1 MGTTQQPHSTHN
13 MTESEDPSRDRLKHH
28 FAQRV
33 THQARQILETWQRL
47 QKSEWSIA
55 DMAELKDSTLRLQ
68 RFAERFEQDE
78 HLELAR
84 DIGQALETVEA
95 NRGRLNS
102 TLITELNRLMQ
113 RLSRTGL
120 RHGDKLE
127 QTALPPLR
135 KPVYV
140 VLQDRERAERLAKQL
155 EFFGLSALSLDNV
168 AQFQSAMLE
177 RHPSVIIM
185 DVDFS
190 GPGEGLKL
198 ASQVQ
203 EGLEQKLPLLFFSH
217 HETDTPT
224 RLAAVRAGGEEFLTG
239 TLEASSLLEKIEVLT
254 CVAQYEPYKVL
265 VIDDS
270 RAQATHTERVLNA
283 AGIVTRT
290 LLDPIQAM
298 SELAEFQPDLIIL
311 DMYMPGCTGTELAKV
326 IRHNDRY
333 VSVPIIYLSA
343 EDDQDKQLDAMSEGG
358 DDFLTKPIKARHLIT
373 TVRNRAARARS
384 LKARMVR
391 DSLTGLYNH
400 THILQLLEDCSFR
413 ARRENKPLCFAML
426 DIDHFKKVNDSHGH
440 PMGDRVIKSLALFL
454 KQRLRK
460 TDFIG
465 RYGGEEFAIV
475 MPDTDI
481 QSAHQVL
488 EEIRYRFAEI
498 HYPAQP
504 TDLFCTFSAGVVA
517 LGVYDDSLTLAS
529 QADNALY
536 RAKHAGRNQI
546 HSAVVEEPYHVVLP
560 EPQIQEQ

>member
-1 MGTTQQPHSTHN
+1 
-13 MTESEDPSRDRLKHH
+13 MTEPEDPSRDRLKHH

-33 THQARQILETWQRL
+33 IHQARQILETWQRL
-47 QKSEWSIA
+47 QKAEWSVG
-55 DMAELKDSTLRLQ
+55 DMAELKESTQRLS
-68 RFAERFEQDE
+68 RFAERFEQVE
-78 HLELAR
+78 HSALAQE
-84 DIGQALETVEA
+84 ISQALDAVEA

-102 TLITELNRLMQ
+102 RVITDLNRLMQ

-120 RHGDKLE
+120 RHGDRFE
-127 QTALPPLR
+127 QTSLPPLR

-140 VLQDRERAERLAKQL
+140 VLQDHERAERLAKQL
-155 EFFGLSALSLDNV
+155 EFFGLAALSLHNV
-168 AQFQSAMLE
+168 AEFQRAMAQ
-177 RHPSVIIM
+177 RHPAAIVM

-190 GPGEGLKL
+190 GPGKGLEL
-198 ASQVQ
+198 ASQAQ
-203 EGLEQKLPLLFFSH
+203 EGLEQKLPLLFFSLN
-217 HETDTPT
+217 ETDTPT

-239 TLEASSLLEKIEVLT
+239 ALEASSLLEKIEVLT

-265 VIDDS
+265 IIDDS
-270 RAQATHTERVLNA
+270 RAQALHTERVLNA
-283 AGIVTRT
+283 AGIVTRV

-358 DDFLTKPIKARHLIT
+358 DDFLTKPIKPRHLIT
-373 TVRNRAARARS
+373 TVRNRAARARN

-413 ARRENKPLCFAML
+413 SRREGKPLCFAML
-426 DIDHFKKVNDSHGH
+426 DIDHFKRVNDSHGH

-481 QSAHQVL
+481 QSAHRVL
-488 EEIRYRFAEI
+488 DDIRHRFAEI

-504 TDLFCTFSAGVVA
+504 ADLFCTFSAGVVA
-517 LGVYDDSLTLAS
+517 LGADDDSLSLAS
-529 QADNALY
+529 QADTALY
-536 RAKHAGRNQI
+536 CAKHAGRNRV
-546 HSAVVEEPYHVVLP
+546 HSVLLDVPYHVVRN
-560 EPQIQEQ
+560 EIEA

>member
-1 MGTTQQPHSTHN
+1 MNEP
-13 MTESEDPSRDRLKHH
+13 EDPSRDRLKHH

-33 THQARQILETWQRL
+33 IHQARQILETWQRL
-47 QKSEWSIA
+47 QKSEWSA
-55 DMAELKDSTLRLQ
+55 GDMAELKDSTLRLL
-68 RFAERFEQDE
+68 RFAERFEQTEHIALAQDIDE
-78 HLELAR
+78 
-84 DIGQALETVEA
+84 ALSAVEA

-102 TLITELNRLMQ
+102 SAITELNRLMQ

-120 RHGDKLE
+120 RHGDRLE
-127 QTALPPLR
+127 QTSLPPLR

-140 VLQDRERAERLAKQL
+140 VLQDHERAERLAKQL
-155 EFFGLSALSLDNV
+155 EFFGLSALSLHSV
-168 AQFQSAMLE
+168 SEFQTAMTQ
-177 RHPSVIIM
+177 RHPAAIVM
-185 DVDFS
+185 DVDSS
-190 GPGEGLKL
+190 GPGQGLRL

-203 EGLEQKLPLLFFSH
+203 EGLEQKLPLLFFSLN
-217 HETDTPT
+217 ETDTPT
-224 RLAAVRAGGEEFLTG
+224 RLAAVRAGGQEFLTG
-239 TLEASSLLEKIEVLT
+239 ALEASSLLEKIEILT

-265 VIDDS
+265 IIDDS

-298 SELAEFQPDLIIL
+298 GELAEFQPDLIIL

-358 DDFLTKPIKARHLIT
+358 DDFLTKPIKPRHLIT
-373 TVRNRAARARS
+373 TVRNRAARARN

-413 ARRENKPLCFAML
+413 SRREGKPLCFAML

-488 EEIRYRFAEI
+488 EEIRHRFAEI

-504 TDLFCTFSAGVVA
+504 ADLFCTFSAGVVS
-517 LGVYDDSLTLAS
+517 LGLHDDSLSLAA
-529 QADNALY
+529 QADSALY
-536 RAKHAGRNQI
+536 RAKHAGRNQV
-546 HSAVVEEPYHVVLP
+546 HSALVDAPYHVMLP
-560 EPQIQEQ
+560 ETET

>member
-1 MGTTQQPHSTHN
+1 MNEP
-13 MTESEDPSRDRLKHH
+13 EDPSRDRLKHH

-33 THQARQILETWQRL
+33 IHQARQILETWQRL
-47 QKSEWSIA
+47 QKSEWSA
-55 DMAELKDSTLRLQ
+55 GDMAELKDSTLRLL
-68 RFAERFEQDE
+68 RFAERFEQTEHIALAQDIDE
-78 HLELAR
+78 
-84 DIGQALETVEA
+84 ALSAVEA

-102 TLITELNRLMQ
+102 SAITELNRLMQ

-120 RHGDKLE
+120 RHGDRLE
-127 QTALPPLR
+127 QTSLPPLR

-140 VLQDRERAERLAKQL
+140 VLQDHERAERLAKQL
-155 EFFGLSALSLDNV
+155 EFFGLSALSLYSV
-168 AQFQSAMLE
+168 SEFQTAMTQ
-177 RHPSVIIM
+177 RHPAAIVM

-190 GPGEGLKL
+190 GPGQGLRL

-203 EGLEQKLPLLFFSH
+203 EGLEQKLPLLFFSIN
-217 HETDTPT
+217 ETDTPT
-224 RLAAVRAGGEEFLTG
+224 RLAAVRAGGQEFLTG
-239 TLEASSLLEKIEVLT
+239 ALEASSLLEKIEILT

-265 VIDDS
+265 IIDDS

-298 SELAEFQPDLIIL
+298 GELAEFQPDLIIL

-358 DDFLTKPIKARHLIT
+358 DDFLTKPIKPRHLIT
-373 TVRNRAARARS
+373 TVRNRAARARN

-413 ARRENKPLCFAML
+413 SRRESKPLCFAML

-488 EEIRYRFAEI
+488 EEIRHRFAEI

-504 TDLFCTFSAGVVA
+504 ADLFCTFSAGVVS
-517 LGVYDDSLTLAS
+517 LGLHDDSLSLAA
-529 QADNALY
+529 QADSALY
-536 RAKHAGRNQI
+536 RAKHAGRNQV
-546 HSAVVEEPYHVVLP
+546 HSALVDAPYHVMLP
-560 EPQIQEQ
+560 ETET

>member
-1 MGTTQQPHSTHN
+1 MNEP
-13 MTESEDPSRDRLKHH
+13 EDPSRDRLKHH
-28 FAQRV
+28 FSQRV
-33 THQARQILETWQRL
+33 IHQARQILETWQRL
-47 QKSEWSIA
+47 QKSEWSA
-55 DMAELKDSTLRLQ
+55 GDMAELKDSTMRLL
-68 RFAERFEQDE
+68 RFAERFEQTE
-78 HLELAR
+78 HIALAR
-84 DIGQALETVEA
+84 DINEALNAVEA

-102 TLITELNRLMQ
+102 NVITDLNRLMQ

-120 RHGDKLE
+120 RHGDRLE

-140 VLQDRERAERLAKQL
+140 VLQDHERAERLAKQL
-155 EFFGLSALSLDNV
+155 EFFGLSALSLHSV
-168 AQFQSAMLE
+168 SEFQTAMTH
-177 RHPSVIIM
+177 RHPAAIVM

-190 GPGEGLKL
+190 GPGQGLKL

-203 EGLEQKLPLLFFSH
+203 EGLEQKLPLLFFSLN
-217 HETDTPT
+217 ETDTPT
-224 RLAAVRAGGEEFLTG
+224 RLAAVRAGGQEFLTG
-239 TLEASSLLEKIEVLT
+239 ALEASSLLEKIEILT

-265 VIDDS
+265 IIDDS

-298 SELAEFQPDLIIL
+298 AELADFQPDLIIL

-358 DDFLTKPIKARHLIT
+358 DDFLTKPIRPRHLIT

-413 ARRENKPLCFAML
+413 SRREGKPLCFAML

-488 EEIRYRFAEI
+488 EEIRHRFAEI

-504 TDLFCTFSAGVVA
+504 ADLFCTFSAGVVS
-517 LGVYDDSLTLAS
+517 LGVHDDSLSLAA
-529 QADNALY
+529 QADSALY
-536 RAKHAGRNQI
+536 RAKHAGRNQV
-546 HSAVVEEPYHVVLP
+546 HSALVDAPYHVMLP
-560 EPQIQEQ
+560 EIEA

>member
-1 MGTTQQPHSTHN
+1 
-13 MTESEDPSRDRLKHH
+13 MTEPADPSRDRLKHH

-33 THQARQILETWQRL
+33 IHQARQILEAWQRL
-47 QKSEWSIA
+47 QQGEWSAA
-55 DMAELKDSTLRLQ
+55 DMAEFQDANQRLL
-68 RFAERFEQDE
+68 RFAERFEQTE
-78 HLELAR
+78 HIELA
-84 DIGQALETVEA
+84 QAINTSLEGVEA
-95 NRGRLNS
+95 NRGRLS
-102 TLITELNRLMQ
+102 SALITELNGLMQ

-120 RHGDKLE
+120 RHGDRFE

-135 KPVYV
+135 KPIYIA
-140 VLQDRERAERLAKQL
+140 LQDFDRAERLTKQL
-155 EFFGLSALSLDNV
+155 EFFGLF
-168 AQFQSAMLE
+168 AQAVDGLANFQAAMAH
-177 RHPSVIIM
+177 RHPAAIVI
-185 DVDFS
+185 DVDFC
-190 GPGEGLKL
+190 GQGEGLKL
-198 ASQVQ
+198 AAGVQ
-203 EGLEQKLPLLFFSH
+203 QGLEQKLPLLFFSH

-239 TLEASSLLEKIEVLT
+239 TLEASSLLEKIEILT

-265 VIDDS
+265 IIDDS
-270 RAQATHTERVLNA
+270 RAQALHTERLLNS

-298 SELAEFQPDLIIL
+298 AELADFQPDLIIL

-343 EDDQDKQLDAMSEGG
+343 EDDLDKQLDAMSEGG
-358 DDFLTKPIKARHLIT
+358 DDFLTKPIKPRHLIT
-373 TVRNRAARARS
+373 TVRNRAARARN

-413 ARRENKPLCFAML
+413 ARRENQRLCFAML

-460 TDFIG
+460 TDYIG

-481 QSAHQVL
+481 QSAHLVL
-488 EEIRYRFAEI
+488 DEIRRRFAEI

-504 TDLFCTFSAGVVA
+504 ADLFCTFSAGVVEMSDK
-517 LGVYDDSLTLAS
+517 DDSLLLAS
-529 QADNALY
+529 RADEALY
-536 RAKHAGRNQI
+536 RAKHAGRN
-546 HSAVVEEPYHVVLP
+546 HVFLEYDAKQSSLLLSVADKA
-560 EPQIQEQ
+560 

>member
-1 MGTTQQPHSTHN
+1 

-33 THQARQILETWQRL
+33 IHQARQILETWQRL
-47 QKSEWSIA
+47 QKSEWSLA
-55 DMAELKDSTLRLQ
+55 DMAELKDSTLRLL
-68 RFAERFEQDE
+68 RFAERFEQNE
-78 HLELAR
+78 HLQLAR
-84 DIGQALETVEA
+84 EIGQALETVEA

-168 AQFQSAMLE
+168 GQFQSAMLE

-198 ASQVQ
+198 ATQVQ

-358 DDFLTKPIKARHLIT
+358 DDFLTKPIKPRHLIT

-517 LGVYDDSLTLAS
+517 LGVHDDSLTLAS
-529 QADNALY
+529 QADTALY
-536 RAKHAGRNQI
+536 RAKHAGRNRVR
-546 HSAVVEEPYHVVLP
+546 SAVIEEPYHVVLP
-560 EPQIQEQ
+560 EPQAQEQ

>member
-1 MGTTQQPHSTHN
+1 
-13 MTESEDPSRDRLKHH
+13 MTEHEDPSRDRLKHH

-33 THQARQILETWQRL
+33 IHQARQILETWQRL
-47 QKSEWSIA
+47 QKTEWSVS
-55 DMAELKDSTLRLQ
+55 DMAELKDSTSRLS
-68 RFAERFEQDE
+68 RFAERFDQHE
-78 HLELAR
+78 HIALAR
-84 DIGQALETVEA
+84 NISQALDAIEA
-95 NRGRLNS
+95 NRGRLTS
-102 TLITELNRLMQ
+102 DAITELNRLMQ

-120 RHGDKLE
+120 RHGDRLE
-127 QTALPPLR
+127 QTSLPPLR

-140 VLQDRERAERLAKQL
+140 VLQDFERAERLAKQL
-155 EFFGLSALSLDNV
+155 EFFGLSALSLYSV
-168 AQFQSAMLE
+168 SEFQEAMAQRLPAAI
-177 RHPSVIIM
+177 VM
-185 DVDFS
+185 DVDFG
-190 GPGEGLKL
+190 GPGEGLRM
-198 ASQVQ
+198 ASQAQ
-203 EGLEQKLPLLFFSH
+203 QGLEQKLPLLFFSL

-224 RLAAVRAGGEEFLTG
+224 RLAAVRAGGQEFLTG
-239 TLEASSLLEKIEVLT
+239 ALEASSLLEKIEILT
-254 CVAQYEPYKVL
+254 CVVQYEPYKVL

-283 AGIVTRT
+283 AGIVTRI

-298 SELAEFQPDLIIL
+298 SELADFQPDLIIL

-358 DDFLTKPIKARHLIT
+358 DDFLTKPIKPRHLIT

-384 LKARMVR
+384 LKSRMVR

-413 ARRENKPLCFAML
+413 SRREGKPLCFAML

-481 QSAHQVL
+481 QSAHKVL
-488 EEIRYRFAEI
+488 EEIRLRFAEI

-504 TDLFCTFSAGVVA
+504 SDLFCTFSAGVVS
-517 LGVYDDSLTLAS
+517 LGPLDDSLSLAS
-529 QADNALY
+529 QADSALY
-536 RAKHAGRNQI
+536 RAKHAGRNQV
-546 HSAVVEEPYHVVLP
+546 HSALVEQPYHVVLP
-560 EPQIQEQ
+560 EMEA

>member
-1 MGTTQQPHSTHN
+1 
-13 MTESEDPSRDRLKHH
+13 MTEPEDPSRDRLKHH

-33 THQARQILETWQRL
+33 IHQARQILETWQRL
-47 QKSEWSIA
+47 QKAEWSVV
-55 DMAELKDSTLRLQ
+55 DMAELKESTQRLS
-68 RFAERFEQDE
+68 RFAERFEQAE
-78 HLELAR
+78 HSALAQE
-84 DIGQALETVEA
+84 ISEALDVVEA

-102 TLITELNRLMQ
+102 RVITDLNRLMQ

-120 RHGDKLE
+120 RHGDRFE

-140 VLQDRERAERLAKQL
+140 ALQDHERAERLAKQL
-155 EFFGLSALSLDNV
+155 EFFGLAALSLHNV
-168 AQFQSAMLE
+168 AEFQRAMAQ
-177 RHPSVIIM
+177 RHPAAIVM

-190 GPGEGLKL
+190 GSGKGLEL
-198 ASQVQ
+198 ASQAQ
-203 EGLEQKLPLLFFSH
+203 EGLEQKLPLLFFSLN
-217 HETDTPT
+217 ETDTPT

-239 TLEASSLLEKIEVLT
+239 ALEASSLLEKIEVLT

-265 VIDDS
+265 IIDDS
-270 RAQATHTERVLNA
+270 RAQALHTERVLNA
-283 AGIVTRT
+283 AGIVTRV

-358 DDFLTKPIKARHLIT
+358 DDFLTKPIKPRHLIT
-373 TVRNRAARARS
+373 TVRNRAARARN

-413 ARRENKPLCFAML
+413 SRREGKPLCFAML
-426 DIDHFKKVNDSHGH
+426 DIDHFKRVNDSHGH

-481 QSAHQVL
+481 QSAHGVL
-488 EEIRYRFAEI
+488 DDIRHRFAEI

-504 TDLFCTFSAGVVA
+504 ADLFCTFSAGVVS
-517 LGVYDDSLTLAS
+517 LGANDDSLSLAS
-529 QADNALY
+529 QADTALY
-536 RAKHAGRNQI
+536 RAKHAGRNRV
-546 HSAVVEEPYHVVLP
+546 HSVLDDVPYHVVLN
-560 EPQIQEQ
+560 EIEA

>member
-1 MGTTQQPHSTHN
+1 
-13 MTESEDPSRDRLKHH
+13 MTEPADPNRDRLKHH

-33 THQARQILETWQRL
+33 IHQARQILEAWQRL
-47 QKSEWSIA
+47 QQGEWSA
-55 DMAELKDSTLRLQ
+55 TDMAEFQDANQRLL
-68 RFAERFEQDE
+68 RFAERFEQIE
-78 HLELAR
+78 HIELA
-84 DIGQALETVEA
+84 QAINASLEAVEA
-95 NRGRLNS
+95 NRGRLTSN
-102 TLITELNRLMQ
+102 LITELNSLMQ

-120 RHGDKLE
+120 RHGDRFE
-127 QTALPPLR
+127 QTSLPPLR
-135 KPVYV
+135 KPIYIA
-140 VLQDRERAERLAKQL
+140 LQDFERAERLSKQL
-155 EFFGLSALSLDNV
+155 DFFGLYAQALDGLSD
-168 AQFQSAMLE
+168 FQTAMAN
-177 RHPSVIIM
+177 RHPSAIVI
-185 DVDFS
+185 DVDFC
-190 GPGEGLKL
+190 GQGEGLKL
-198 ASQVQ
+198 AAGVQ
-203 EGLEQKLPLLFFSH
+203 QGLEQKLPLIFFSH

-239 TLEASSLLEKIEVLT
+239 TLEASSLLEKIEILT

-265 VIDDS
+265 IIDDS
-270 RAQATHTERVLNA
+270 RAQALHTERLLNS

-298 SELAEFQPDLIIL
+298 GELADFQPDLIIL

-343 EDDQDKQLDAMSEGG
+343 EDDLDKQLDAMSEGG
-358 DDFLTKPIKARHLIT
+358 DDFLTKPIKPRHLIT
-373 TVRNRAARARS
+373 TVRNRAARARN

-400 THILQLLEDCSFR
+400 THILQLLEDCCFR
-413 ARRENKPLCFAML
+413 ARRENQRLCFAML

-460 TDFIG
+460 TDYIG

-481 QSAHQVL
+481 QSAHFTL
-488 EEIRYRFAEI
+488 DEIRRRFAEI

-504 TDLFCTFSAGVVA
+504 ADLFCTFSAGVVEM
-517 LGVYDDSLTLAS
+517 GEKDDSLLLAS
-529 QADNALY
+529 RADEALY
-536 RAKHAGRNQI
+536 RAKHAGRN
-546 HSAVVEEPYHVVLP
+546 HVFLEYDAKQSSMLLSVADKA
-560 EPQIQEQ
+560 